1 MTTTFRSQES
11 LEWKVRVGD
20 HTASS
25 AREDG
30 VEDHNV
36 TLLVVHPSF
45 NSSHH
50 GNDIALVRLATPP
63 IDEKATPVCLPAA
76 NRDAVGDGIGCYV
89 TGWGE
94 TRGGSIERSTSI
106 LLSSPS
112 LISLMVS
119 VDVKH
124 DVNLLT

>member
-1 MTTTFRSQES
+1 MR
-11 LEWKVRVGD
+11 LGD
-20 HTASS
+20 HTTSS

-30 VEDHNV
+30 VEDRNV
-36 TLLVVHPSF
+36 TLLVVHPYF

-63 IDEKATPVCLPAA
+63 NDEEATPVCLPAA

-94 TRGGSIERSTSI
+94 TRGGSMERSTSI
-106 LLSSPS
+106 LPSPHS
-112 LISLMVS
+112 FLPVPN
-119 VDVKH
+119 KPYGFCGR
-124 DVNLLT
+124 